1 MIYETDFQK
10 SIENAFLEYGASVA
24 QERSIPDVRD
34 GLKIG
39 LRQGLYSQFF
49 NKLTHKNK
57 FQKAQKSVAAA
68 MSLCYVH
75 GDAAMYDTFIRA
87 AKPFAY
93 RYPIEE
99 AQGAYGTPVAPDDH
113 SASRYVEMRSG
124 EIADFFFDGLK
135 KNAINEWYWNY
146 DDTEQI
152 PSVLPSIGF
161 WNMVNGCSGIAVA
174 MATSVPQ
181 FNLKEVNEAL
191 IKIIENPDVDFNQ
204 IYCAPDFATGGTITN
219 AKEVKESL
227 RYGKGSSIRLKA
239 KLEYFPDQNMIKAT
253 ELPYGVY
260 TNTVI
265 GQIKSLTEENENYGI
280 ERVIDHTKKEA
291 DIRIYLTKGTNAN
304 RMIAKLYKDTSLEN
318 WFAVNMI
325 MLDMGRFP
333 KVFGWREAC
342 DAYIAHIRECKRRE
356 LEFDLE
362 KALARE
368 NILNGLLIAAAN
380 IDEVVSIIRASDS
393 PADASVKLIERFKFN
408 EDQTKAILAMKLS
421 ALTRVDSIKLNDELE
436 EIKQKIELLRHLLMN
451 SPALDAELI
460 KVLRSVADKFGDERR
475 TTIVNVVEKNEDDE
489 TPQIQEDDVAVML
502 FDNNMLRVVKSD
514 ELNGAKRGKKG
525 TNLKPPKN
533 ANLINTLYTTNLGS
547 IAAFTSGGRMYSFS
561 LSDLEYGHD
570 YSVYELIQLLDDEKV
585 LTLIDN
591 NSFSSFKHILF
602 VTKQG
607 LIKKSKTSEYN
618 TRAKKGQVAIKLKE
632 DDSIVNVFLSSNE
645 KDRVMIASNSGYSVF
660 YDHSDIAAI
669 GRASQGVKAIKLKS
683 NEYVVGAT
691 MVKENIS
698 YKGIFSITSTG
709 KGKMTKVEDYNETSR
724 AIKGSLVQKLDDEE
738 ELAAI
743 YAVTE
748 EQDKIFVTANNKAVA
763 LLTKEIPVQGKLTS
777 GVRIIDIRGLN
788 VKVEIM

>member
-124 EIADFFFDGLK
+124 EIADYFFEGLK
-135 KNAINEWYWNY
+135 KNAVDEWYWNY

-181 FNLKEVNEAL
+181 FNLREVNEAL

-227 RYGKGSSIRLKA
+227 RYGKGHSIRLKA

-280 ERVIDHTKKEA
+280 ERVIDHTKKTA

-408 EDQTKAILAMKLS
+408 EEQTKAILAMKLS
-421 ALTRVDSIKLNDELE
+421 ALTRVDSIKLNDELA
-436 EIKQKIELLRHLLMN
+436 EIREKIELLRHLLLN

-460 KVLRSVADKFGDERR
+460 KVLRSVANRFGDERR
-475 TTIVNVVEKNEDDE
+475 TTVVNVVEKDE
-489 TPQIQEDDVAVML
+489 GEEAPQIQEDDVAVML

-533 ANLINTLYTTNLGS
+533 SNLINTLYTTNLGS
-547 IAAFTSGGRMYSFS
+547 IAAFTSGGRMYSFG

-618 TRAKKGQVAIKLKE
+618 TRAKKGQVAIKLKD

-645 KDRVMIASNSGYSVF
+645 KDRIMIASNSGYSVF

-683 NEYVVGAT
+683 DEYVVGAT

-709 KGKMTKVEDYNETSR
+709 RGKMTKVEDYNETSR

-743 YAVTE
+743 YAITE

-763 LLTKEIPVQGKLTS
+763 LLTKEIPIQGKLTS

-788 VKVEIM
+788 AKVEIM

>member
-161 WNMVNGCSGIAVA
+161 WNVVNGCSGIAVA

-181 FNLKEVNEAL
+181 FNLREVNEAL

-280 ERVIDHTKKEA
+280 ERVIDHTKKTA
-291 DIRIYLTKGTNAN
+291 DIRIYLSKGTNAN

-368 NILNGLLIAAAN
+368 NILNGLLIAAAH

-408 EDQTKAILAMKLS
+408 EEQTKAILAMKLS
-421 ALTRVDSIKLNDELE
+421 ALTKVDGIKLNNELE
-436 EIKQKIELLRHLLMN
+436 EIKEKIESLRYLLMN
-451 SPALDAELI
+451 SLALDAELI

-475 TTIVNVVEKNEDDE
+475 TTVVNVVEKNEDDE

-618 TRAKKGQVAIKLKE
+618 TRAKKGQVAIKLKD

-645 KDRVMIASNSGYSVF
+645 KDRIMIASNSGYSVF

-683 NEYVVGAT
+683 DEYVVGAT

-743 YAVTE
+743 YAIAE

-763 LLTKEIPVQGKLTS
+763 LLTKEIPIQGKLTS

-788 VKVEIM
+788 AKVEIM

>member
-1 MIYETDFQK
+1 MMANLKNI
-10 SIENAFLEYGASVA
+10 IEESFTQYAGAVLQSRALV
-24 QERSIPDVRD
+24 DVRD
-34 GLKIG
+34 CLKPSA
-39 LRQGLYSQFF
+39 RQIFYSMHER
-49 NKLTHKNK
+49 KLTHKNAFK
-57 FQKAQKSVAAA
+57 KTNNAVGMA
-68 MSLCYVH
+68 MADYYIH
-75 GDAAMYDTFIRA
+75 GDSSAEGIIMRA
-87 AKPFAY
+87 GQPFAM
-93 RYPIEE
+93 RYPLVEVE
-99 AQGAYGTPVAPDDH
+99 GSYGNLMESGNWAAPRYT
-113 SASRYVEMRSG
+113 ASRLSEFSG
-124 EIADFFFDGLK
+124 MLFDSIK
-135 KNAINEWYWNY
+135 KNTIVDWRDNY
-146 DDTEQI
+146 DDTKQY
-152 PSVLPSIGF
+152 PGVLPSIGF
-161 WNMVNGCSGIAVA
+161 YNIVNGTMGIGIGAA
-174 MATSVPQ
+174 SSIPS
-181 FNLKEVNEAL
+181 FNLREVNEAIIKLMENPDAPFEEIICYPDFPTGATILNKKEVAEYLKVGHGGSCKIRSTITYNPDENCLIVTEIPFMLYTNTICGELEEILNNETCPQIERFNDLTGESPL
-191 IKIIENPDVDFNQ
+191 IKI
-204 IYCAPDFATGGTITN
+204 YL
-219 AKEVKESL
+219 K
-227 RYGKGSSIRLKA
+227 KGSNHHKVLK
-239 KLEYFPDQNMIKAT
+239 F
-253 ELPYGVY
+253 
-260 TNTVI
+260 
-265 GQIKSLTEENENYGI
+265 
-280 ERVIDHTKKEA
+280 
-291 DIRIYLTKGTNAN
+291 
-304 RMIAKLYKDTSLEN
+304 LYKNTSLES
-318 WFAVNMI
+318 FYSINMT
-325 MLDMGRFP
+325 MLKDGRYP
-333 KVFGWREAC
+333 RVFGWKEALEE
-342 DAYIAHIRECKRRE
+342 YIAHIRECKRRE

-475 TTIVNVVEKNEDDE
+475 TTVVNVVEKNEDDE

-618 TRAKKGQVAIKLKE
+618 TRAKKGQVAIKLKN

-645 KDRVMIASNSGYSVF
+645 KDRIMIASNSGYSVF

-683 NEYVVGAT
+683 DEYVVGAT

-743 YAVTE
+743 YAITE

-763 LLTKEIPVQGKLTS
+763 LLTKEIPIQGKLTS

>member
-1 MIYETDFQK
+1 
-10 SIENAFLEYGASVA
+10 
-24 QERSIPDVRD
+24 
-34 GLKIG
+34 
-39 LRQGLYSQFF
+39 
-49 NKLTHKNK
+49 
-57 FQKAQKSVAAA
+57 
-68 MSLCYVH
+68 
-75 GDAAMYDTFIRA
+75 
-87 AKPFAY
+87 
-93 RYPIEE
+93 
-99 AQGAYGTPVAPDDH
+99 
-113 SASRYVEMRSG
+113 
-124 EIADFFFDGLK
+124 
-135 KNAINEWYWNY
+135 
-146 DDTEQI
+146 
-152 PSVLPSIGF
+152 
-161 WNMVNGCSGIAVA
+161 

-393 PADASVKLIERFKFN
+393 PTDASVKLIERFKFN
-408 EDQTKAILAMKLS
+408 EEQTKAILAMKLS

-475 TTIVNVVEKNEDDE
+475 TTVVNVVEKNEDDE

-645 KDRVMIASNSGYSVF
+645 KDRIMIASNSGYSVF

-683 NEYVVGAT
+683 DEYVVGAT

-743 YAVTE
+743 YAITE

>member
-124 EIADFFFDGLK
+124 ELADYFFEGLK
-135 KNAINEWYWNY
+135 KNAVDEWYWNY

-161 WNMVNGCSGIAVA
+161 WNVVNGCSGIAVA

-181 FNLKEVNEAL
+181 FNLREVNEAL
-191 IKIIENPDVDFNQ
+191 IKIIENPDVDFDK
-204 IYCAPDFATGGTITN
+204 IYCAPDFATGSTITN

-291 DIRIYLTKGTNAN
+291 DIRIYLAKGTNAN
-304 RMIAKLYKDTSLEN
+304 KMISKLYKDTSLEN

-325 MLDMGRFP
+325 MLDRGRFP

-342 DAYIAHIRECKRRE
+342 DAYITHIRECKRRE
-356 LEFDLE
+356 IEFDLN

-368 NILNGLLIAAAN
+368 NILEGLLIAAAN
-380 IDEVVSIIRASDS
+380 IDEVVTIIRASS
-393 PADASVKLIERFKFN
+393 NPSEASDKLIARFGFN
-408 EDQTKAILAMKLS
+408 EEQTKAILAMKLS
-421 ALTRVDSIKLNDELE
+421 ALTKVDSIKLNDELA
-436 EIKQKIELLRHLLMN
+436 EIKEKIKLFQHLL
-451 SPALDAELI
+451 SDSTALDAELI
-460 KVLRSVADKFGDERR
+460 TILRQVAEKFGDERR
-475 TTIVNVVEKNEDDE
+475 TKVINLVEKDEDE
-489 TPQIQEDDVAVML
+489 TPQIQEDEVGVML
-502 FDNNMLRVVKSD
+502 FDNNMLRVIKS
-514 ELNGAKRGKKG
+514 EEINGAKRGKKG
-525 TNLKPPKN
+525 TNLKPPKG

-561 LSDLEYGHD
+561 LSDLEYGND
-570 YSVYELIQLLDDEKV
+570 YSVYELIQLQDNEKV
-585 LTLIDN
+585 LTLIDS
-591 NSFSSFKHILF
+591 NSFSSFKYILF

-632 DDSIVNVFLSSNE
+632 DDIIINVFLSSNE
-645 KDRVMIASNSGYSVF
+645 KDKIMIASNSGYSVF
-660 YDHSDIAAI
+660 YDHTDIAAI
-669 GRASQGVKAIKLKS
+669 GRASQGVKAIKLKTD
-683 NEYVVGAT
+683 EYVVAAT
-691 MVKENIS
+691 MVKENIF
-698 YKGIFSITSTG
+698 YKGILSITSTG
-709 KGKMTKVEDYNETSR
+709 RGKMSEVKEYSETSR
-724 AIKGSLVQKLDDEE
+724 AVKGSLVQKLEDEE
-738 ELAAI
+738 ELATI
-743 YAVTE
+743 YAIPE
-748 EQDKIFVTANNKAVA
+748 DQEKIFVTANNKVVI
-763 LLTKEIPVQGKLTS
+763 LTAKEIPIQGKLTC

>member
-39 LRQGLYSQFF
+39 LRQGLYSQFHS
-49 NKLTHKNK
+49 KLTHKNK

-68 MSLCYVH
+68 MALCYVH

-113 SASRYVEMRSG
+113 SAPRYVEMRSG
-124 EIADFFFDGLK
+124 ELADYFFEGLK
-135 KNAINEWYWNY
+135 KDAVDEWYWNY

-161 WNMVNGCSGIAVA
+161 WNVVNGCSGIAVA

-181 FNLKEVNEAL
+181 FNLREVNEAL
-191 IKIIENPDVDFNQ
+191 IKIIENPDIDFNQ

-227 RYGKGSSIRLKA
+227 RYGKGSSIRIKA
-239 KLEYFPDQNMIKAT
+239 KLEYFPDQNMIQAT

-280 ERVIDHTKKEA
+280 ERVIDHTKKTA
-291 DIRIYLTKGTNAN
+291 DIRIYLSKGVNAN
-304 RMIAKLYKDTSLEN
+304 KMIAKLYKDTSLEN

-342 DAYIAHIRECKRRE
+342 DAYIAHIRDCKRRE
-356 LEFDLE
+356 FEFDLN
-362 KALARE
+362 KALGRE
-368 NILNGLLIAAAN
+368 NVLEGLLLAAAN
-380 IDEVVSIIRASDS
+380 IDEVVSIIRKSDS
-393 PADASVKLIERFKFN
+393 PADASNKLIERFKFN
-408 EDQTKAILAMKLS
+408 EEQTKAILAMKLS
-421 ALTRVDSIKLNDELE
+421 TLTKVDGIKLNNELE
-436 EIKQKIELLRHLLMN
+436 EIRLKIELLRHLLTD
-451 SPALDAELI
+451 STALDAELI
-460 KVLRSVADKFGDERR
+460 KILRQVADKFGDNRR
-475 TTIVNVVEKNEDDE
+475 TKVINLVEKDE
-489 TPQIQEDDVAVML
+489 EEIPQIQEDDVAVML

-561 LSDLEYGHD
+561 LSDLEYGKD
-570 YSVYELIQLLDDEKV
+570 YSIYELIQLQDNEKV

-591 NSFSSFKHILF
+591 NSFSSFKYILF

-618 TRAKKGQVAIKLKE
+618 TRAKKGQVAIKLK
-632 DDSIVNVFLSSNE
+632 DGDSIVNVFLSSNE
-645 KDRVMIASNSGYSVF
+645 KDKVMIASNSGYSVF
-660 YDHSDIAAI
+660 YDHADIAAI

-683 NEYVVGAT
+683 DEYVVAAT

-698 YKGIFSITSTG
+698 YKGILSITSTG

-738 ELAAI
+738 ELATI
-743 YAVTE
+743 YAVPE
-748 EQDKIFVTANNKAVA
+748 NQEKVFVTANNKAVT
-763 LLTKEIPVQGKLTS
+763 LLAKEIPIQGKLTS

-788 VKVEIM
+788 AKVEIM

>member
-124 EIADFFFDGLK
+124 EIADYFFDGLK

-161 WNMVNGCSGIAVA
+161 WNVVNGCSGIAVA

-280 ERVIDHTKKEA
+280 ERVIDHTKKTA

-325 MLDMGRFP
+325 MLHMGRFP
-333 KVFGWREAC
+333 KIFGWREAC

-393 PADASVKLIERFKFN
+393 PTDASVKLIERFKFN
-408 EDQTKAILAMKLS
+408 EEQTKAILAMKLS
-421 ALTRVDSIKLNDELE
+421 ALTKVDGIKLNNELE
-436 EIKQKIELLRHLLMN
+436 EIKEKIESLRYLLTN
-451 SPALDAELI
+451 SLALDAELI

-475 TTIVNVVEKNEDDE
+475 TTVVNVVEKNEDDE

-502 FDNNMLRVVKSD
+502 FDNNMLRVIKSD

-618 TRAKKGQVAIKLKE
+618 TRAKKGQVAIKLKD

-645 KDRVMIASNSGYSVF
+645 KDRIMIASNSGYSVF

-683 NEYVVGAT
+683 DEYVVGAT

-743 YAVTE
+743 YAIAE

-763 LLTKEIPVQGKLTS
+763 LLTKEIPIQGKLTS

-788 VKVEIM
+788 AKVEIM

>member
-10 SIENAFLEYGASVA
+10 SIENAFLKYGASVA

-39 LRQGLYSQFF
+39 LRQGLYAQY
-49 NKLTHKNK
+49 THKHTHKDK
-57 FQKAQKSVAAA
+57 FQKAAKSVAAA
-68 MSLCYVH
+68 MGQSYVH
-75 GDAAMYDTFIRA
+75 GDIAMYDTFIRA
-87 AKPFAY
+87 ARPWSY
-93 RYPIEE
+93 RYLLEE
-99 AQGAYGTPVAPDDH
+99 TQGSAGDPTAPDSQ
-113 SASRYVEMRSG
+113 SAMRYVEMRSS
-124 EIADFFFDGLK
+124 ELADILFSGLK
-135 KNAINEWYWNY
+135 KEAINEWYWNY

-152 PSVLPSIGF
+152 PSVFPSVGF
-161 WNMVNGCSGIAVA
+161 WNLINGCSGIAVA

-181 FNLKEVNEAL
+181 FNLREVNEAL

-227 RYGKGSSIRLKA
+227 RYGKGSSIRIKA
-239 KLEYFPDQNMIKAT
+239 KLEYFPDQNMIQAT
-253 ELPYGVY
+253 ELPYGVF
-260 TNTVI
+260 TNTI
-265 GQIKSLTEENENYGI
+265 MDQLASLTEDNPNYGI
-280 ERVIDHTKKEA
+280 ERATDHTKKTA
-291 DIRIYLTKGTNAN
+291 DIRIYLSKGVNAN
-304 RMIAKLYKDTSLEN
+304 KMIAKLYKDTSLEN

-325 MLDMGRFP
+325 MLNMGRFP

-356 LEFDLE
+356 FEFDLN
-362 KALARE
+362 KALGRE
-368 NILNGLLIAAAN
+368 NVLEGLLLAAAN

-393 PADASVKLIERFKFN
+393 PADASNKLIERFKFN
-408 EDQTKAILAMKLS
+408 EEQTKAILAMKLS
-421 ALTRVDSIKLNDELE
+421 ALTKVDGIKLNNELE
-436 EIKQKIELLRHLLMN
+436 EIRLKIELLRHLLTD
-451 SPALDAELI
+451 STALDAELI
-460 KVLRSVADKFGDERR
+460 KILRQVADKFGDNRR
-475 TTIVNVVEKNEDDE
+475 TKVINLVEKDE
-489 TPQIQEDDVAVML
+489 EEIPQIQEDDVAVML

-547 IAAFTSGGRMYSFS
+547 IAAFTSGGRMYSFG
-561 LSDLEYGHD
+561 LSDLEYGKD
-570 YSVYELIQLLDDEKV
+570 YSIYELIQLQDNEKV

-591 NSFSSFKHILF
+591 NSFSSFKYILF

-618 TRAKKGQVAIKLKE
+618 TRAKKGQVAIKLKDE
-632 DDSIVNVFLSSNE
+632 DSIVNVFLSSNE
-645 KDRVMIASNSGYSVF
+645 KDKVMIASNSGYSVF
-660 YDHSDIAAI
+660 YDHTDIAAI

-683 NEYVVGAT
+683 DEYVVAAT

-698 YKGIFSITSTG
+698 YKGILSITSTG

-738 ELAAI
+738 ELATI
-743 YAVTE
+743 YAVPE
-748 EQDKIFVTANNKAVA
+748 NQEKVFVTANNKAVT
-763 LLTKEIPVQGKLTS
+763 LLAKEIPIQGKLTS

>member
-39 LRQGLYSQFF
+39 LRQGLYSQFYS
-49 NKLTHKNK
+49 KLTHKNK

-68 MSLCYVH
+68 MALCYVH

-113 SASRYVEMRSG
+113 SAPRYVEMRSS
-124 EIADFFFDGLK
+124 ELADYFFEGLK
-135 KNAINEWYWNY
+135 KDAVDEWYWNY
-146 DDTEQI
+146 DDTERI

-161 WNMVNGCSGIAVA
+161 WNIVNGCSGIAVA

-181 FNLKEVNEAL
+181 FNLREVNEAL
-191 IKIIENPDVDFNQ
+191 IKIIENPEVDFNQ

-227 RYGKGSSIRLKA
+227 RYGKGSSIRIKA
-239 KLEYFPDQNMIKAT
+239 KLEYFPDQNMIQAT

-260 TNTVI
+260 TNTII

-280 ERVIDHTKKEA
+280 ERVIDHTKKTA
-291 DIRIYLTKGTNAN
+291 DIRIYLSKGVNAN
-304 RMIAKLYKDTSLEN
+304 KMIAKLYKDTSLEN

-333 KVFGWREAC
+333 KVFGWRKAC

-356 LEFDLE
+356 FEFDLN
-362 KALARE
+362 KALGRE
-368 NILNGLLIAAAN
+368 NVLEGLLLAAAN
-380 IDEVVSIIRASDS
+380 IDEVVSIIRKSDS
-393 PADASVKLIERFKFN
+393 PADASNKLIERFKFN
-408 EDQTKAILAMKLS
+408 EEQAKAILAMKLS
-421 ALTRVDSIKLNDELE
+421 ALTKVDSIKLNNELG
-436 EIKQKIELLRHLLMN
+436 EIRLKIELLRHLLTD
-451 SPALDAELI
+451 STALDAELI
-460 KVLRSVADKFGDERR
+460 KILRQVADKFGDNRR
-475 TTIVNVVEKNEDDE
+475 TKVINLVEKDE
-489 TPQIQEDDVAVML
+489 EEIPQIQEDDVAVML

-547 IAAFTSGGRMYSFS
+547 IAAFTSGGRMYSFG
-561 LSDLEYGHD
+561 LSDLEYGKD
-570 YSVYELIQLLDDEKV
+570 YSVYELIQLQDNEKV

-591 NSFSSFKHILF
+591 NSFSSFKYILF

-618 TRAKKGQVAIKLKE
+618 TRAKKGQVAIKLKDE
-632 DDSIVNVFLSSNE
+632 DSIVNVFLSSNE
-645 KDRVMIASNSGYSVF
+645 KDKVMIASNSGYSVF
-660 YDHSDIAAI
+660 YDHTDIAAI

-683 NEYVVGAT
+683 DEYVVAAT

-698 YKGIFSITSTG
+698 YKGILSITSTG

-738 ELAAI
+738 ELATI
-743 YAVTE
+743 YAVPE
-748 EQDKIFVTANNKAVA
+748 NQEKVFVTANNKAVT
-763 LLTKEIPVQGKLTS
+763 LLAKEIPIQGKLTS

>member
-39 LRQGLYSQFF
+39 LRQGLYSQFYS
-49 NKLTHKNK
+49 KLTHKNK

-113 SASRYVEMRSG
+113 SAPRYVEMRSS
-124 EIADFFFDGLK
+124 ELADYFFEGLK
-135 KNAINEWYWNY
+135 KDAVDEWYWNY
-146 DDTEQI
+146 DDTERI

-161 WNMVNGCSGIAVA
+161 WNIVNGCSGIAVA

-181 FNLKEVNEAL
+181 FNLREVNEAL
-191 IKIIENPDVDFNQ
+191 IKIIENPNVDFNQ

-227 RYGKGSSIRLKA
+227 RYGKGSSIRIKA
-239 KLEYFPDQNMIKAT
+239 KLEYFPDQNMIQAT

-280 ERVIDHTKKEA
+280 ERVIDHTKKTA
-291 DIRIYLTKGTNAN
+291 DIRIYLSKGVNAN
-304 RMIAKLYKDTSLEN
+304 KMIAKLYKDTSLEN

-356 LEFDLE
+356 FEFDLN
-362 KALARE
+362 KALGRE
-368 NILNGLLIAAAN
+368 NVLEGLLLAAAN
-380 IDEVVSIIRASDS
+380 IDEVVSIIRKSDS
-393 PADASVKLIERFKFN
+393 PADASNKLIERFKFN
-408 EDQTKAILAMKLS
+408 EEQTKAILAMKLS

-436 EIKQKIELLRHLLMN
+436 EIKQKIELLRHLLID
-451 SPALDAELI
+451 STALDAELI
-460 KVLRSVADKFGDERR
+460 KILRQVADKFGDNRR
-475 TTIVNVVEKNEDDE
+475 TKVINLIEKDE
-489 TPQIQEDDVAVML
+489 EEIPQIQEDDVAVML
-502 FDNNMLRVVKSD
+502 FDNNMLRIVKSD

-561 LSDLEYGHD
+561 LSDLEYGKD
-570 YSVYELIQLLDDEKV
+570 YSVYELIQLQDNEKV

-591 NSFSSFKHILF
+591 NSFSSFKYILF

-618 TRAKKGQVAIKLKE
+618 TRAKKGQVAIKLKDE
-632 DDSIVNVFLSSNE
+632 DSIVNVFLSSNE
-645 KDRVMIASNSGYSVF
+645 KDKVMIASNSGYSVF
-660 YDHSDIAAI
+660 YDHTDIAAI

-683 NEYVVGAT
+683 DEYVVAAT

-698 YKGIFSITSTG
+698 YKGILSITSTG

-738 ELAAI
+738 ELATI
-743 YAVTE
+743 YAVPE
-748 EQDKIFVTANNKAVA
+748 NQEKVFVTANNKAVT
-763 LLTKEIPVQGKLTS
+763 LLAKEIPIQGKLTS

>member
-10 SIENAFLEYGASVA
+10 SIEDAFLKYGASVA

-39 LRQGLYSQFF
+39 LRQGLYAQY
-49 NKLTHKNK
+49 THKHTHKDK
-57 FQKAQKSVAAA
+57 FQKATKSVSAA
-68 MSLCYVH
+68 MGQSYVH
-75 GDAAMYDTFIRA
+75 GDVAMYDTFIRA
-87 AKPFAY
+87 ARPWSY
-93 RYPIEE
+93 RYPLEE
-99 AQGAYGTPVAPDDH
+99 TQGSAGDPTSPDSQ
-113 SASRYVEMRSG
+113 SAMRYVEMRSS
-124 EIADFFFDGLK
+124 EITDILFSGLK
-135 KNAINEWYWNY
+135 KGAINEWYWNY
-146 DDTEQI
+146 DDTEEI
-152 PSVLPSIGF
+152 PAVFPSIGF
-161 WNMVNGCSGIAVA
+161 WNLINGCSGIAVA

-181 FNLKEVNEAL
+181 FNLREVNEAL

-227 RYGKGSSIRLKA
+227 RYGKGSSIRLRA

-253 ELPYGVY
+253 ELPYGVF
-260 TNTVI
+260 TNTI
-265 GQIKSLTEENENYGI
+265 MDQLASLTEDNPNYGI
-280 ERVIDHTKKEA
+280 EKATDHTKKSA
-291 DIRIYLTKGTNAN
+291 DIRIYLAKGTNVN
-304 RMIAKLYKDTSLEN
+304 RMITKLYKDTSLEN

-325 MLDMGRFP
+325 MLNQGRFP

-475 TTIVNVVEKNEDDE
+475 TTVVNVVEKNEDDE

-618 TRAKKGQVAIKLKE
+618 TRAKKGQVAIKLKD

-645 KDRVMIASNSGYSVF
+645 KDRIMIASNSGYSVF

-683 NEYVVGAT
+683 DEYVVGAT

-743 YAVTE
+743 YAITE

>member
-39 LRQGLYSQFF
+39 LRQGLYSQFHS
-49 NKLTHKNK
+49 KLTHKNK

-68 MSLCYVH
+68 MALCYVH

-113 SASRYVEMRSG
+113 SAPRYVEMRSG
-124 EIADFFFDGLK
+124 ELADYFFEGLK
-135 KNAINEWYWNY
+135 KDAVDEWYWNY

-161 WNMVNGCSGIAVA
+161 WNVVNGCSGIAVA

-181 FNLKEVNEAL
+181 FNLREVNEAL

-227 RYGKGSSIRLKA
+227 RYGKGSSIRIKA
-239 KLEYFPDQNMIKAT
+239 KLEYFPDQNMIQAT

-280 ERVIDHTKKEA
+280 ERVIDHTKKTA
-291 DIRIYLTKGTNAN
+291 DIRIYLSKGVNAN
-304 RMIAKLYKDTSLEN
+304 KMIAKLYKDTSLEN

-325 MLDMGRFP
+325 MLDKGRFP

-342 DAYIAHIRECKRRE
+342 DAYIAHIRDCKRRE
-356 LEFDLE
+356 FEFDLN
-362 KALARE
+362 KALGRE
-368 NILNGLLIAAAN
+368 NVLEGLLLAAAN
-380 IDEVVSIIRASDS
+380 IDEVVSIIRKSDS
-393 PADASVKLIERFKFN
+393 PADASNKLIERFKFN
-408 EDQTKAILAMKLS
+408 EEQAKAILAMKLS
-421 ALTRVDSIKLNDELE
+421 ALTKVDGIKLNNELE
-436 EIKQKIELLRHLLMN
+436 EIRLKIELLRHLLTD
-451 SPALDAELI
+451 STALDAELI
-460 KVLRSVADKFGDERR
+460 KILRQVADKFGDNRR
-475 TTIVNVVEKNEDDE
+475 TKVINLVEKDE
-489 TPQIQEDDVAVML
+489 EEIPQIQEDDVAVML

-547 IAAFTSGGRMYSFS
+547 IAAFTSGGRMYSFG
-561 LSDLEYGHD
+561 LSDLEYGKD
-570 YSVYELIQLLDDEKV
+570 YSIYELIQLQDNEKV

-591 NSFSSFKHILF
+591 NSFSSFKYILF

-607 LIKKSKTSEYN
+607 LVKKSKTSEYN
-618 TRAKKGQVAIKLKE
+618 TRAKKGQVAIKLK
-632 DDSIVNVFLSSNE
+632 DGDSIINVFLSSNE
-645 KDRVMIASNSGYSVF
+645 KDKVMIASNSGYSVF
-660 YDHSDIAAI
+660 YDHTDIAAI

-683 NEYVVGAT
+683 DEYVVAAT

-698 YKGIFSITSTG
+698 YKGILSITSTG
-709 KGKMTKVEDYNETSR
+709 KGKMTKVKDYNETSR

-738 ELAAI
+738 ELATI
-743 YAVTE
+743 YAIPENQEKV
-748 EQDKIFVTANNKAVA
+748 FVTANNKAVT
-763 LLTKEIPVQGKLTS
+763 LLTKEIPIQGKLTS

-788 VKVEIM
+788 AKVEIM

>member
-113 SASRYVEMRSG
+113 SAPRYVEMRSG
-124 EIADFFFDGLK
+124 ELADYFFEGLK
-135 KNAINEWYWNY
+135 KDAVNEWYWNY

-161 WNMVNGCSGIAVA
+161 WNVVHGCSGIAVA

-181 FNLKEVNEAL
+181 FNLREVNDAL

-227 RYGKGSSIRLKA
+227 RYGKGSSIRIKA
-239 KLEYFPDQNMIKAT
+239 KLEYFPDQNMIQAT

-280 ERVIDHTKKEA
+280 ERVIDHTKKTA
-291 DIRIYLTKGTNAN
+291 DIRIYLSKGVNAN
-304 RMIAKLYKDTSLEN
+304 KMIAKLYKDTSLEN

-356 LEFDLE
+356 FEFDLN
-362 KALARE
+362 KALGRE
-368 NILNGLLIAAAN
+368 NVLEGLLLAAAN
-380 IDEVVSIIRASDS
+380 IDEVVSIIRKSDS
-393 PADASVKLIERFKFN
+393 PADASNKLIERFKFN
-408 EDQTKAILAMKLS
+408 EEQTKAILAMKLS
-421 ALTRVDSIKLNDELE
+421 ALTKVDGIKLNNELE
-436 EIKQKIELLRHLLMN
+436 EIRLKIELLRHLLTD
-451 SPALDAELI
+451 STALDAELI
-460 KVLRSVADKFGDERR
+460 KILRQVADKFGDNRR
-475 TTIVNVVEKNEDDE
+475 TKVINLVEKDE
-489 TPQIQEDDVAVML
+489 EEIPQIQEDDVAVML

-561 LSDLEYGHD
+561 LSDLEYGKD
-570 YSVYELIQLLDDEKV
+570 YSVYELIQLQDNEKV

-591 NSFSSFKHILF
+591 NSFSSFKYILF

-618 TRAKKGQVAIKLKE
+618 TRAKKGQVAIKLKDE
-632 DDSIVNVFLSSNE
+632 DSIVNVFLSSNE
-645 KDRVMIASNSGYSVF
+645 KDKVMITSNSGYSVF
-660 YDHSDIAAI
+660 YDHTDIAAI

-683 NEYVVGAT
+683 DEYVVAAT
-691 MVKENIS
+691 IVKENIS
-698 YKGIFSITSTG
+698 YKGILSITSTG

-724 AIKGSLVQKLDDEE
+724 AIKGSLVQKLDNEE
-738 ELAAI
+738 ELATI
-743 YAVTE
+743 YAVPE
-748 EQDKIFVTANNKAVA
+748 NQEKVFVTANNKAVT
-763 LLTKEIPVQGKLTS
+763 LLAKEIPIQGKLTS

>member
-124 EIADFFFDGLK
+124 EIADFFFEGLK
-135 KNAINEWYWNY
+135 KNAVDEWYWNY

-161 WNMVNGCSGIAVA
+161 WNVVNGCSGIAVA

-181 FNLKEVNEAL
+181 FNLREVNEAL

-227 RYGKGSSIRLKA
+227 RYGKGHSIRLKA

-280 ERVIDHTKKEA
+280 ERVIDHTKKTA

-325 MLDMGRFP
+325 MLDCGRFP

-342 DAYIAHIRECKRRE
+342 DAYIAHIRDCKRRE
-356 LEFDLE
+356 LEFDLN

-368 NILNGLLIAAAN
+368 NILEGLLLAAAN

-393 PADASVKLIERFKFN
+393 PSDASLKLIERFKFN
-408 EDQTKAILAMKLS
+408 EEQTKAILAMKLS
-421 ALTRVDSIKLNDELE
+421 ALTRVDSIKLNDELA
-436 EIKQKIELLRHLLMN
+436 EIREKIELLRHLLSN

-460 KVLRSVADKFGDERR
+460 KVLRSVANKFGDERR
-475 TTIVNVVEKNEDDE
+475 TIVVNVVEKDE
-489 TPQIQEDDVAVML
+489 GEEAPQIQEDDVAVML

-547 IAAFTSGGRMYSFS
+547 IAAFTSGGRMYSFG

-618 TRAKKGQVAIKLKE
+618 TRAKKGQVAIKLKD

-645 KDRVMIASNSGYSVF
+645 KDRIMIASNSGYSVF
-660 YDHSDIAAI
+660 YDHTDIAAI

-683 NEYVVGAT
+683 DEYVVGAT

-743 YAVTE
+743 YAVSE

-763 LLTKEIPVQGKLTS
+763 LLTKEIPIQGKLTS

>member
-161 WNMVNGCSGIAVA
+161 WNVVNGCSGIAVA

-280 ERVIDHTKKEA
+280 ERVIDHTKKTA

-475 TTIVNVVEKNEDDE
+475 TTVVNVVEKNEDDE

-547 IAAFTSGGRMYSFS
+547 IAAFTSGGRVYSFS

-645 KDRVMIASNSGYSVF
+645 KDRIMIASNSGYSVF

-683 NEYVVGAT
+683 DEYVVGAT

-743 YAVTE
+743 YAIAE

>member
-1 MIYETDFQK
+1 MANLKNI
-10 SIENAFLEYGASVA
+10 IEESFTQYAGAVLQSRALV
-24 QERSIPDVRD
+24 DVRD
-34 GLKIG
+34 CLKPSA
-39 LRQGLYSQFF
+39 RQIFYSMHER
-49 NKLTHKNK
+49 KLTHKNAFK
-57 FQKAQKSVAAA
+57 KTNNAVGMA
-68 MSLCYVH
+68 MADYYIH
-75 GDAAMYDTFIRA
+75 GDSSAEGIIMRA
-87 AKPFAY
+87 GQPFAM
-93 RYPIEE
+93 RYPLVEVE
-99 AQGAYGTPVAPDDH
+99 GSYGNLMESGNWAAPRYT
-113 SASRYVEMRSG
+113 ASRLSEFSG
-124 EIADFFFDGLK
+124 MLFDSIK
-135 KNAINEWYWNY
+135 KNTIVDWRDNY
-146 DDTEQI
+146 DDTKQY
-152 PSVLPSIGF
+152 PGVLPSIGF
-161 WNMVNGCSGIAVA
+161 YNIVNGTMGIGIGAA
-174 MATSVPQ
+174 SSIPS
-181 FNLKEVNEAL
+181 FNLREVNEAIIKLMENPDAPFEEIICYPDFPTGATILNKKEVAEYLKVGHGGSCKIRSTITYNPDENCLIVTEIPFMLYTNTICGELEEILNNETCPQIERFNDLTGESPL
-191 IKIIENPDVDFNQ
+191 IKI
-204 IYCAPDFATGGTITN
+204 YL
-219 AKEVKESL
+219 K
-227 RYGKGSSIRLKA
+227 KGSNHHKVLK
-239 KLEYFPDQNMIKAT
+239 F
-253 ELPYGVY
+253 
-260 TNTVI
+260 
-265 GQIKSLTEENENYGI
+265 
-280 ERVIDHTKKEA
+280 
-291 DIRIYLTKGTNAN
+291 
-304 RMIAKLYKDTSLEN
+304 LYKNTSLES
-318 WFAVNMI
+318 FYSINMT
-325 MLDMGRFP
+325 MLKDGRYP
-333 KVFGWREAC
+333 RVFGWKEALEE
-342 DAYIAHIRECKRRE
+342 YIAHIRECKRRE

-475 TTIVNVVEKNEDDE
+475 TTVVNVVEKNEDDE

-618 TRAKKGQVAIKLKE
+618 TRAKKGQVAIKLKN

-645 KDRVMIASNSGYSVF
+645 KDRIMIASNSGYSVF

-683 NEYVVGAT
+683 DEYVVGAT

-743 YAVTE
+743 YAITE

-763 LLTKEIPVQGKLTS
+763 LLTKEIPIQGKLTS

>member
-124 EIADFFFDGLK
+124 EIADYFFEGLK
-135 KNAINEWYWNY
+135 KNAVDEWYWNY

-161 WNMVNGCSGIAVA
+161 WNVVNGCSGIAVA

-181 FNLKEVNEAL
+181 FNLREVNEAL

-227 RYGKGSSIRLKA
+227 RYGKGHSIRLKA

-280 ERVIDHTKKEA
+280 ERVIDHTKKTA

-393 PADASVKLIERFKFN
+393 PADASLKLIERFKFN
-408 EDQTKAILAMKLS
+408 EEQTKAILAMKLS
-421 ALTRVDSIKLNDELE
+421 ALTKVDGIKLNNELE
-436 EIKQKIELLRHLLMN
+436 EIKEKIESLRYLLTN
-451 SPALDAELI
+451 SLALDAELI
-460 KVLRSVADKFGDERR
+460 KILRSVANKFGDERR
-475 TTIVNVVEKNEDDE
+475 TTVVNVVEKDE
-489 TPQIQEDDVAVML
+489 GEEAPQIQEDDVAVML

-547 IAAFTSGGRMYSFS
+547 IAAFTSGGRMYSFG

-618 TRAKKGQVAIKLKE
+618 TRAKKGQVAIKLKD

-645 KDRVMIASNSGYSVF
+645 KDRIMIASNSGYSVF
-660 YDHSDIAAI
+660 YDHTDIAAI

-683 NEYVVGAT
+683 DEYVVGAT

-724 AIKGSLVQKLDDEE
+724 AIKGALVQKLDNEE

-743 YAVTE
+743 YAVSE

>member
-39 LRQGLYSQFF
+39 LRQGLYSQFHS
-49 NKLTHKNK
+49 KLTHKNK

-68 MSLCYVH
+68 MALCYVH

-113 SASRYVEMRSG
+113 SAPRYVEMRSG
-124 EIADFFFDGLK
+124 ELADYFFEGLK
-135 KNAINEWYWNY
+135 KDAVDEWYWNY

-161 WNMVNGCSGIAVA
+161 WNVVNGCSGIAVA

-181 FNLKEVNEAL
+181 FNLREVNEAL

-227 RYGKGSSIRLKA
+227 RYGKGSSIRIKA
-239 KLEYFPDQNMIKAT
+239 KLEYFPDQNMIQAT

-280 ERVIDHTKKEA
+280 ERVIDHTKKTA
-291 DIRIYLTKGTNAN
+291 DIRIYLSKGVNAN
-304 RMIAKLYKDTSLEN
+304 KMIAKLYKDTSLEN

-342 DAYIAHIRECKRRE
+342 DAYITHIRDCKRRE
-356 LEFDLE
+356 FEFDLN
-362 KALARE
+362 KALGRE
-368 NILNGLLIAAAN
+368 DVLEGLLLAAAN
-380 IDEVVSIIRASDS
+380 IDEVVSIIRKSDS
-393 PADASVKLIERFKFN
+393 PADASNKLIERFKFN
-408 EDQTKAILAMKLS
+408 EEQTKAILAMKLS
-421 ALTRVDSIKLNDELE
+421 ALTKVDGIKLNNELE
-436 EIKQKIELLRHLLMN
+436 EIRLKIELLRHLLTD
-451 SPALDAELI
+451 STALDAELI
-460 KVLRSVADKFGDERR
+460 KILRQVADKFGDNRR
-475 TTIVNVVEKNEDDE
+475 TKVINLVEKDE
-489 TPQIQEDDVAVML
+489 EEIPQIQEDDVAVML
-502 FDNNMLRVVKSD
+502 FDNNMLRVIKSD

-547 IAAFTSGGRMYSFS
+547 IAAFTSGGRMYSFG
-561 LSDLEYGHD
+561 LSDLEYGKD
-570 YSVYELIQLLDDEKV
+570 YSIYELIQLQDNEKV
-585 LTLIDN
+585 LALIDN
-591 NSFSSFKHILF
+591 NSFSSFKYILF

-618 TRAKKGQVAIKLKE
+618 TRAKKGQVAIKLK
-632 DDSIVNVFLSSNE
+632 DGDSIVNVFLSSNE
-645 KDRVMIASNSGYSVF
+645 KDKVMIASNSGYSVF
-660 YDHSDIAAI
+660 YDHTDIAAI

-683 NEYVVGAT
+683 DEYVVAAT
-691 MVKENIS
+691 IVKENIS
-698 YKGIFSITSTG
+698 YKGILSITSTG

-738 ELAAI
+738 KLATI
-743 YAVTE
+743 YAIPENQEKV
-748 EQDKIFVTANNKAVA
+748 FVTANNKAVT
-763 LLTKEIPVQGKLTS
+763 LLAKEIPIQGKLTS

>member
-39 LRQGLYSQFF
+39 LRQGLYSQFHS
-49 NKLTHKNK
+49 KLTHKNK

-68 MSLCYVH
+68 MALCYVH

-113 SASRYVEMRSG
+113 SAPRYVEMRSG
-124 EIADFFFDGLK
+124 ELAEYFFEGLK
-135 KNAINEWYWNY
+135 KDAVDEWYWNY

-161 WNMVNGCSGIAVA
+161 WNVVNGCSGIAVA

-181 FNLKEVNEAL
+181 FNLREVNEAL

-227 RYGKGSSIRLKA
+227 RYGKGSSIRIKA
-239 KLEYFPDQNMIKAT
+239 KLEYFPDQNMIQAT

-280 ERVIDHTKKEA
+280 ERVIDHTKKTA
-291 DIRIYLTKGTNAN
+291 DIRIYLSKGVNAN
-304 RMIAKLYKDTSLEN
+304 KMIAKLYKDTSLEN

-342 DAYIAHIRECKRRE
+342 DAYITHIRDCKRRE
-356 LEFDLE
+356 FEFDLN
-362 KALARE
+362 KALGRE
-368 NILNGLLIAAAN
+368 NVLEGLLLAAAN
-380 IDEVVSIIRASDS
+380 IDEVVSIIRKSDS
-393 PADASVKLIERFKFN
+393 PADASNKLIERFKFN
-408 EDQTKAILAMKLS
+408 EEQTKAILAMKLS
-421 ALTRVDSIKLNDELE
+421 ALTKVDGIKLNNELE
-436 EIKQKIELLRHLLMN
+436 EIRLKIELLRHLLTD
-451 SPALDAELI
+451 STALDAELI
-460 KVLRSVADKFGDERR
+460 KILRQVADKFGDNRR
-475 TTIVNVVEKNEDDE
+475 TKVINLVEKDE
-489 TPQIQEDDVAVML
+489 EEIPQIQEDDVAVML

-547 IAAFTSGGRMYSFS
+547 IAAFTSGGRMYSFG
-561 LSDLEYGHD
+561 LSDLEYGKD
-570 YSVYELIQLLDDEKV
+570 YSIYELIQLQDNEKV

-591 NSFSSFKHILF
+591 NSFSSFKYILF

-618 TRAKKGQVAIKLKE
+618 TRAKKGQVAIKLK
-632 DDSIVNVFLSSNE
+632 DGDSIVNVFLSSNE
-645 KDRVMIASNSGYSVF
+645 KDKVMIASNSGYSVF
-660 YDHSDIAAI
+660 YDHTDIAAI

-683 NEYVVGAT
+683 DEYVVAAT
-691 MVKENIS
+691 IVKENIS
-698 YKGIFSITSTG
+698 YKGILSITSTG

-738 ELAAI
+738 ELATI
-743 YAVTE
+743 YAVPE
-748 EQDKIFVTANNKAVA
+748 NQEKVFVTANNKAVT
-763 LLTKEIPVQGKLTS
+763 LLAKEIPIQGKLTS

-788 VKVEIM
+788 AKVEIM